1 MARKTLL
8 TESEIRRFMKLARM
22 NPLGKGRMQE
32 YGAYPG
38 ARDEDEELESEL
50 GATEDELGAED
61 AFAGEE
67 GEELDVEGGEDLSGE
82 LEDMLATGVEALAA
96 AWGIEDR
103 VDVEGGEEVEVED
116 DVEMD
121 MGPEGGEEFALSA
134 EEEVEEPM
142 MEGDPAL
149 AQGTTRVHPECRGL
163 TGADYDECVKAQ
175 GQKPGFQAST
185 RSRASRERGQYSG
198 PTMKGVTAEGT
209 KKGERTE
216 DDEEAYGSPS
226 KREKKTTSGRG
237 RGEKKGDEA
246 YINEDSGEE
255 EGEHYE
261 HNREA
266 DDAHIAAIEHHL
278 EALKHDRDYDTE
290 HVDENRRH
298 DAIVN
303 EVARRVA
310 RRLAKKSQKEAMA
323 DQLAERIL
331 KRLTK

>member
-22 NPLGKGRMQE
+22 NPLGKERMQE

-38 ARDEDEELESEL
+38 ARDEDEELGSEL

-61 AFAGEE
+61 EFADEE
-67 GEELDVEGGEDLSGE
+67 GEELDVEGGEDLSAE

-103 VDVEGGEEVEVED
+103 VDVEGGEEEEVGVEDEVEM
-116 DVEMD
+116 E
-121 MGPEGGEEFALSA
+121 MGPEGGEELEMGA

-175 GQKPGFQAST
+175 SQQPGFQAST
-185 RSRASRERGQYSG
+185 RSKASRERGQYGG

-209 KKGERTE
+209 KKGEETE
-216 DDEEAYGSPS
+216 TDEEAYEDPS
-226 KREKKTTSGRG
+226 KKEKKTTSGSG

-246 YINEDSGEE
+246 Y
-255 EGEHYE
+255 
-261 HNREA
+261 
-266 DDAHIAAIEHHL
+266 
-278 EALKHDRDYDTE
+278 
-290 HVDENRRH
+290 
-298 DAIVN
+298 VN
-303 EVARRVA
+303 EQNDIVKEVTRRVVA
-310 RRLAKKSQKEAMA
+310 RLAKKKQKEDLA